1 MSDNI
6 EDNPSFKNFGK
17 QLEGAKQVKKLLSFI
32 APFSKKAK
40 DILNEFE
47 AFDKI
52 QNDFDEISKSPDLF
66 NKHFSDLGWIAHE
79 SMNHTLTLEC
89 IELADKGEIQLAE
102 EKLAK
107 YYTSEEI
114 KWLISATYGTPEFRK
129 RNDLINFAYQDTLDE
144 KFYSAIPLI
153 LMVIDGT
160 VNDIDKNKGFFTE
173 STDLTAWDSIAAHSS
188 GLTKLRDILNT
199 TRKSTS
205 TEEIFLPYRNGILH
219 GRDIS
224 YANKFVCAKSW
235 LTLFAINDWAK
246 AKKKNIENPPKEK
259 KEKNIRESLSDLKNS
274 IVDYQN
280 QQLKHKEMNNY
291 MDLWKSRIV
300 EIGNNIPI
308 NGTLSD
314 YEEFSPE
321 YDVVK
326 FLENWNKKNYGA
338 IANQIDYYSNT
349 TNVQKEAGVIRK
361 ILENKVLNNF
371 SLISVNH
378 TSPALCDVELK
389 INFSCEKNVFEKNI
403 KMRLI
408 YKSKE
413 NETMV
418 YGQKNGN
425 WKFLG
430 SYTFNEIQYP

>member
-1 MSDNI
+1 MSDKI
-6 EDNPSFKNFGK
+6 EDNPSFKDFGK
-17 QLEGAKQVKKLLSFI
+17 QLEGAKQVKKLISLV

-107 YYTSEEI
+107 YYTSEEM

-129 RNDLINFAYQDTLDE
+129 RNNLINFAYQDTLDE

-224 YANKFVCAKSW
+224 YANKYVCAKSW

-259 KEKNIRESLSDLKNS
+259 QDKTIKESLSDLKNS
-274 IVDYQN
+274 IVDYRK
-280 QQLKHKEMNNY
+280 QQLKHREMNNY

-308 NGTLSD
+308 NGISSE

-321 YDVVK
+321 RDVVK

-389 INFSCEKNVFEKNI
+389 INFSHEDNIFDKSI

-408 YKSKE
+408 YKSHE
-413 NETMV
+413 NENMV
-418 YGQKNGN
+418 YGQKNGS

-430 SYTFNEIQYP
+430 TYAFNEIQYP

>member
-6 EDNPSFKNFGK
+6 EDNPSFKDFGK
-17 QLEGAKQVKKLLSFI
+17 QLEGAKQVKNLLSLI

-40 DILNEFE
+40 NILSEFD

-52 QNDFDEISKSPDLF
+52 QNDFEEISKSPDSF

-79 SMNHTLTLEC
+79 SMNHTLSLEC
-89 IELADKGEIQLAE
+89 IELADKGEIKLAE
-102 EKLAK
+102 ERLAT

-114 KWLISATYGTPEFRK
+114 KWLVSSTYGTPEFRK
-129 RNDLINFAYQDTLDE
+129 RNEIINFAYDDTLN
-144 KFYSAIPLI
+144 KRFYSAIPLI

-205 TEEIFLPYRNGILH
+205 SEEIFLPYRNGILH
-219 GRDIS
+219 GRDIL

-246 AKKKNIENPPKEK
+246 AKKKYKENPPKEK
-259 KEKNIRESLSDLKNS
+259 KEKSLRESLSDLKNS
-274 IVDYQN
+274 VVDYRN
-280 QQLKHKEMNNY
+280 QQLKRKEMDNY
-291 MDLWKSRIV
+291 MDFWKSRIV
-300 EIGNNIPI
+300 KIGNNIPI
-308 NGTLSD
+308 SGKISE
-314 YEEFSPE
+314 YQEFSPE
-321 YDVVK
+321 HDVVK
-326 FLENWNKKNYGA
+326 FLENWKKKNYGA
-338 IANQIDYYSNT
+338 IANQIDYYSNV
-349 TNVQKEAGVIRK
+349 TNIQKEAGVIRK
-361 ILENKVLNNF
+361 ILENKFLNNF
-371 SLISVNH
+371 SLISINH

-389 INFSCEKNVFEKNI
+389 IDFSYEDNVYEKTI

-413 NETMV
+413 NENMV
-418 YGQKNGN
+418 YGQKNGI

-430 SYTFNEIQYP
+430 SYAFNEIQYP

>member
-6 EDNPSFKNFGK
+6 EDNPSFKDFGK
-17 QLEGAKQVKKLLSFI
+17 QLEGAKQVRKLISLI

-40 DILNEFE
+40 NILSEFD

-52 QNDFDEISKSPDLF
+52 QNDFNELSKSPDSF
-66 NKHFSDLGWIAHE
+66 NRHFSDLGWIAHE
-79 SMNHTLTLEC
+79 SMNQTLMLEC
-89 IELADKGEIQLAE
+89 IELADKGDIKLAE
-102 EKLAK
+102 ENLAT

-114 KWLISATYGTPEFRK
+114 RWLVSSTYGTPEFRK
-129 RNDLINFAYQDTLDE
+129 RNDIISFAYDDTLSNR
-144 KFYSAIPLI
+144 FYSAIPLI
-153 LMVIDGT
+153 LMAIDGT

-199 TRKSTS
+199 TRKSTTS
-205 TEEIFLPYRNGILH
+205 EEIFLPYRNGILH

-246 AKKKNIENPPKEK
+246 AKKKNQENPPKEQ
-259 KEKNIRESLSDLKNS
+259 KEKSLRESLSDLKKS
-274 IVDYQN
+274 ATDYRN
-280 QQLKHKEMNNY
+280 QQLKHNEMYNY
-291 MDLWKSRIV
+291 MDLWKSRII
-300 EIGNNIPI
+300 EIDNNIPI
-308 NGTLSD
+308 NGILSE

-326 FLENWNKKNYGA
+326 FLENWKKKNYGA
-338 IANQIDYYSNT
+338 IANQIDYYSNGA
-349 TNVQKEAGVIRK
+349 NIQKESGVIRK
-361 ILENKVLNNF
+361 ILENKFLNNF
-371 SLISVNH
+371 SLISINH
-378 TSPALCDVELK
+378 ASPALCDVEIK
-389 INFSCEKNVFEKNI
+389 INFSYEDNIFEKII

-408 YKSKE
+408 YRSKE
-413 NETMV
+413 NENMV

-430 SYTFNEIQYP
+430 SYSFSEI